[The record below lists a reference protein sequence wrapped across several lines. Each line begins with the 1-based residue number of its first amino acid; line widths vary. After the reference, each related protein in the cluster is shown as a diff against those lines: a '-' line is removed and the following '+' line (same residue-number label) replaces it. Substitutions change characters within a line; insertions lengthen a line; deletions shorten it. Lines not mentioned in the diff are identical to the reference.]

1 MKQITKMLTG
11 IALGYCMASG
21 VAHASIIESLTIE
34 EIGAPSGGLGTSA
47 LSARGGRFAFSLNAL
62 HSNALP
68 SFAYGA
74 FTSTGS
80 TDGSMLMGT
89 TQSDLGFT
97 PGFLFAGLTITPNT
111 LGGAPSAAIESGHL
125 MLDISGWGINVSDG
139 LGYFPLSPDTG
150 TLLTSMA
157 ARDATS
163 YFYTADWTHWIS
175 DADDPSGSFVGFRT
189 FWHLEG
195 TATTAQVPEPGTLWL
210 VGATLLGFIGSR
222 SRQRRQ
228 I

>member
-1 MKQITKMLTG
+1 MKPISKTLAG
-11 IALGYCMASG
+11 IALGCCVTAN
-21 VAHASIIESLTIE
+21 VVHASIIQSMTIE
-34 EIGAPSGGLGTSA
+34 EIGALSGELGSSA
-47 LSARGGRFAFSLNAL
+47 LSAGGGRFAFSPSAL
-62 HSNALP
+62 HS
-68 SFAYGA
+68 FANGFA
-74 FTSTGS
+74 NGTFTSAGS

-111 LGGAPSAAIESGHL
+111 LGGASSAVIVNGHL

-150 TLLTSMA
+150 TLLTSVA
-157 ARDATS
+157 VRDATS
-163 YFYTADWTHWIS
+163 YFYTADWTHSVS
-175 DADDPSGSFVGFRT
+175 DADDPSGSFVGLRT

-195 TATTAQVPEPGTLWL
+195 TATTAQVPEPGTFWL

-222 SRQRRQ
+222 RRRL

>member
-1 MKQITKMLTG
+1 MNRITKTLAG
-11 IALGYCMASG
+11 IALGCCMASSS
-21 VAHASIIESLTIE
+21 AYATIIKNLTIE

-47 LSARGGRFAFSLNAL
+47 LSTGGGRFAFSPNAL
-62 HSNALP
+62 HS
-68 SFAYGA
+68 FANGFAAGA
-74 FTSTGS
+74 FTSAGS
-80 TDGSMLMGT
+80 TDGSMLMGA

-97 PGFLFAGLTITPNT
+97 PGFLFAGLTVTPNT
-111 LGGAPSAAIESGHL
+111 LGGAPGAVIESGHL
-125 MLDISGWGINVSDG
+125 MLDISGWSINVSDG

-150 TLLTSMA
+150 TLLTSVA

-163 YFYTADWTHWIS
+163 YFYTANWTHRIS
-175 DADDPSGSFVGFRT
+175 DADDPSGTFVGLRT

-195 TATTAQVPEPGTLWL
+195 IATTAQVPEPGTFWL

-222 SRQRRQ
+222 QRRL